1 MTDPEVPAAGYR
13 APRSVR
19 ATPAALVALL
29 VLVAAGALLYDVS
42 AVRAGRRA
50 GAWRRRIAE
59 ELATRHLDSFWVL
72 GAAALAAVLGGWLC
86 WLALA
91 PGRGGWL
98 ALRQEPGAVID
109 RAGVAALL
117 ELRALD
123 LTMVAAAR
131 VRVNRRRVKVT
142 IHGSAD
148 LAEARAVL
156 TQELDRIGLVAR
168 PELKLRGRPA
178 KHRPPMH

>member
-1 MTDPEVPAAGYR
+1 M
-13 APRSVR
+13 
-19 ATPAALVALL
+19 
-29 VLVAAGALLYDVS
+29 
-42 AVRAGRRA
+42 
-50 GAWRRRIAE
+50 
-59 ELATRHLDSFWVL
+59 
-72 GAAALAAVLGGWLC
+72 
-86 WLALA
+86 
-91 PGRGGWL
+91 
-98 ALRQEPGAVID
+98 ID